1 MENRNTREPEF
12 FWHNVGFRS
21 KGDASSRLR
30 EASRGI
36 SLARRNNWW
45 RYLLRNGEVSANR
58 KNEPGDRGEKLL
70 KSYIA
75 GDRII
80 VYAGGYGAIGWGVVE
95 EPRYALVGEG
105 SVRDVFPRSLN
116 RHRLKGI
123 SWKERT
129 ENLEDALPISGIR
142 KIGVHLPIQTSER
155 IQEQKART
163 LIGLLKSRFAPG
175 SRQTDTDSDDPSIA
189 QERAAGFQSDPKIRR
204 AMEEYAM
211 GRARKALEARGYDG
225 FEETAS
231 YECYDYMCRK
241 DGRLRYVEVKGTQT
255 NGASVILT
263 HNEIEHCNAHPDDS
277 IFVLVHSIRVTN
289 TGRLKLR
296 NGTLL
301 IREPWVLITQD
312 LKPIQY
318 WWAVR

>member
-1 MENRNTREPEF
+1 MPFSRSEDFGGYYRPRLRIAGEPNRDREPKEPENAMENRNTREPEF

-75 GDRII
+75 DDRII
-80 VYAGGYGAIGWGVVE
+80 IYAGGYWAIGWGVVD

-123 SWKERT
+123 SWKE
-129 ENLEDALPISGIR
+129 
-142 KIGVHLPIQTSER
+142 QT
-155 IQEQKART
+155 
-163 LIGLLKSRFAPG
+163 
-175 SRQTDTDSDDPSIA
+175 
-189 QERAAGFQSDPKIRR
+189 
-204 AMEEYAM
+204 
-211 GRARKALEARGYDG
+211 
-225 FEETAS
+225 
-231 YECYDYMCRK
+231 
-241 DGRLRYVEVKGTQT
+241 
-255 NGASVILT
+255 
-263 HNEIEHCNAHPDDS
+263 
-277 IFVLVHSIRVTN
+277 
-289 TGRLKLR
+289 
-296 NGTLL
+296 
-301 IREPWVLITQD
+301 
-312 LKPIQY
+312 
-318 WWAVR
+318 